1 MKILVTGGAG
11 FIGSHITDEFI
22 NDGHEI
28 VIIDNLSTGKK
39 KNINPKAKF
48 YQSDITD
55 PAISEIFKKEKF
67 DVVNHHAAQIDVRKS
82 VANPIFDANTNIIG
96 TLNLLQASVKY
107 GVKKFMFASSGGAA
121 YGEQEYF
128 PADEVHPTNPVSPYG
143 ITKLS
148 IEKYLYFYKI
158 EYNLNYTILRYTN
171 VYGPRQNPEGEA
183 GVVAIFTN
191 KLLNNE
197 NPVINGTGKQTRDYI
212 FVGDVVS
219 ANLKTL
225 SEDGSNIYNVGT
237 GTETDVIQIF
247 NLLNQITGQNAKEL
261 YRPQAKGEQMRSV
274 ITSKKLMTKFNW
286 QPATKLSDGLKITV
300 ESFANKTI
308 KK

>member
-158 EYNLNYTILRYTN
+158 EYNLNYTILRYAN